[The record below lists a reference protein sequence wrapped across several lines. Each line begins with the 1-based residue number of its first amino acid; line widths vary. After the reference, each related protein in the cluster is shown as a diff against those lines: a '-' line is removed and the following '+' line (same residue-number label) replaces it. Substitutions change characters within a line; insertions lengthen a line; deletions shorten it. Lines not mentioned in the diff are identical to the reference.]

1 MILLAFFSALVGF
14 FFVLFFTP
22 WLIRYLRKIQL
33 VVYDMNKAEKPRVPL
48 SGGLVVLGGF
58 LASMMIFIF
67 LQTFFHTSRISFTLD
82 PVALNFLFAG
92 VISIMTIC
100 LVGFVDD
107 LVVRRPDQSS
117 GLQQWQKPLLTLFA
131 AVPLM
136 VVNAGTTVM
145 AFPLLGKIDI
155 GLLYPLFLIPL
166 GVIGASNMVNML
178 AGYNGLEAGLGLIYF
193 AQLGLYAYVNE
204 RYVAT
209 FFALAIFFSLLAFLF
224 YNWNPAKILPGDSLT
239 YLMGAGLAVIAILGN
254 IEKAA
259 LIISLPFFAELF
271 LKLRCKLNARSYG
284 YCKGGT
290 IHSYYKKIYSLP
302 HLFARTGKYT
312 ETQIVV
318 FLLLGEL
325 VISSLIWVL

>member
-22 WLIRYLRKIQL
+22 WLIRYLRKIRL
-33 VVYDMNKAEKPRVPL
+33 VVYDMNKPEKPLVPL

-82 PVALNFLFAG
+82 PAALNFLFAG

-107 LVVRRPDQSS
+107 LVIRKPDQSS

-136 VVNAGTTVM
+136 VVNAGTTLM
-145 AFPLLGKIDI
+145 AVPFFGKVDF
-155 GLLYPLFLIPL
+155 GLFYPLFLIPL

-178 AGYNGLEAGLGLIYF
+178 AGYNGLEFIL
-193 AQLGLYAYVNE
+193 
-204 RYVAT
+204 R
-209 FFALAIFFSLLAFLF
+209 
-224 YNWNPAKILPGDSLT
+224 NWGCT
-239 YLMGAGLAVIAILGN
+239 RM
-254 IEKAA
+254 
-259 LIISLPFFAELF
+259 
-271 LKLRCKLNARSYG
+271 
-284 YCKGGT
+284 
-290 IHSYYKKIYSLP
+290 
-302 HLFARTGKYT
+302 
-312 ETQIVV
+312 
-318 FLLLGEL
+318 
-325 VISSLIWVL
+325 